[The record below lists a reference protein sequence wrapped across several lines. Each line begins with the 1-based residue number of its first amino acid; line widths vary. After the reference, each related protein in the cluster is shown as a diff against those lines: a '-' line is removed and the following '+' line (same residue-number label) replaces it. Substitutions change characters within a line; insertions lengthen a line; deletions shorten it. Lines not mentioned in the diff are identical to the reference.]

1 MDNLLAMLIILV
13 VVIGLLAGA
22 VFSVRYFTNAITPVN
37 LVEPTPGIQCATMV
51 GGDGVAIDCWQKI
64 N

>member
-1 MDNLLAMLIILV
+1 MDNLLAILILAVFGIAIV
-13 VVIGLLAGA
+13 AGLL
-22 VFSVRYFTNAITPVN
+22 FSVRYFTNAITPVN
-37 LVEPTPGIQCATMV
+37 LVEPTPGVQCATMV

>member
-1 MDNLLAMLIILV
+1 MDNLLAILIIAV
-13 VVIGLLAGA
+13 IVIGILAVL
-22 VFSVRYFTNAITPVN
+22 VFSTRYFTNVTTPVN

-51 GGDGVAIDCWQKI
+51 GGDGVAIDCWKI